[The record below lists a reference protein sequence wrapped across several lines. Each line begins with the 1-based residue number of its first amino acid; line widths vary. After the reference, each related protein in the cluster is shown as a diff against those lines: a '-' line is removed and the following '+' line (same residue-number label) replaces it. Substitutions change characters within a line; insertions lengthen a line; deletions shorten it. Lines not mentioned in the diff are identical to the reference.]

1 MYEYSMWFAVGLT
14 VALGILGVVALVKAL
29 GKYDDNTTKWRW
41 AAGIALALTAI
52 MIGVLVYLDN
62 KWKDDLIKLA
72 QDVNHF
78 SVSPAGAVPK
88 EAAEKAVAAMGIWV
102 PKDIINTL
110 TSEKQPKEPTKSTDK
125 FLDALADAAGKPVK
139 YVSLA

>member
-1 MYEYSMWFAVGLT
+1 MYEVLMWIVVGLT
-14 VALGILGVVALVKAL
+14 VVLGIFGIVALFKAF

-52 MIGVLVYLDN
+52 MIGVLFYLDN

-72 QDVNHF
+72 QDVDHF
-78 SVSPAGAVPK
+78 SYVSPVGAVSK

-102 PKDIINTL
+102 PKDILNTM
-110 TSEKQPKEPTKSTDK
+110 TSDKRTATKTTDK
-125 FLDALADAAGKPVK
+125 FLDALAAAADKPVK
-139 YVSLA
+139 YVNLS